1 MVSEGRIEVIVGGMY
16 GGKTEELI
24 RRLHRALY
32 ARKAIQVFK
41 PVIDDRYHATEVTS
55 HNYKS
60 IGATPISSSQ
70 DIFKHLLDETEV
82 IGIDEGQFFDAELV
96 DVCQHLADLG
106 VRVIVAGLDTDWKA
120 KPFGPMPA
128 LMAVAEEVTKHH
140 AVCVVCGKTA
150 SRTQRVAQS
159 QERIVV
165 GSTGLYE
172 ARCRAHF
179 KPDIQKLAHQPADFN
194 VRYSPELPDAEP

>member
-1 MVSEGRIEVIVGGMY
+1 MSTGRIEVIVGGMY

-24 RRLHRALY
+24 RRLNRALY
-32 ARKAIQVFK
+32 ARQPIQVFK
-41 PVIDDRYHATEVTS
+41 PVIDDRYHATEVVS
-55 HNYKS
+55 HNKKS
-60 IGATPISSSQ
+60 ISALPISSSQ

-128 LMAVAEEVTKHH
+128 LMAVAEEVTKQH
-140 AVCVVCGKTA
+140 AVCNVCGQTA
-150 SRTQRVAQS
+150 VRTQRVAHS

-165 GSTGLYE
+165 GSMGVYE

-179 KPDIQKLAHQPADFN
+179 KPETQAPALAQSRISN
-194 VRYSPELPDAEP
+194 

>member
-1 MVSEGRIEVIVGGMY
+1 MSAAGRIEVIVGGMY

-24 RRLHRALY
+24 RRLNRATY
-32 ARKAIQVFK
+32 ARQSIQVFK
-41 PVIDDRYHATEVTS
+41 PLIDDRYHATDVTTHS
-55 HNYKS
+55 QKS
-60 IGATPISSSQ
+60 IPATAISSSQ
-70 DIFKHLLDETEV
+70 DIFKHLLDETDV

-128 LMAVAEEVTKHH
+128 LMAVAEEVSKQH
-140 AVCVVCGKTA
+140 AVCVVCGQTA
-150 SRTQRVAQS
+150 LRTQRVAPS

-165 GSTGLYE
+165 GSTGVYE
-172 ARCRAHF
+172 ARCRGHF
-179 KPDIQKLAHQPADFN
+179 KPEIQLPETE
-194 VRYSPELPDAEP
+194 VRRTPHLST